1 VVDTGKHDLGVLLH
15 HDFALKL
22 FFSRN
27 VSKDENY
34 AAALRGLVSLD
45 PYVEV
50 GAAHIGAVFIL
61 DQLSL
66 FLLLHGLILF
76 TITVVFLV
84 ADSLKA
90 LVHVQQ
96 HSLIRS

>member
-1 VVDTGKHDLGVLLH
+1 MVDAGKHNLGVLLH
-15 HDFALKL
+15 YNFALKFL
-22 FFSRN
+22 FGRD
-27 VSKDENY
+27 VRKDEND
-34 AAALRGLVSLD
+34 AAALGRLVSLD

-66 FLLLHGLILF
+66 FLLLYGLVLF

-84 ADSLKA
+84 ADRLKA